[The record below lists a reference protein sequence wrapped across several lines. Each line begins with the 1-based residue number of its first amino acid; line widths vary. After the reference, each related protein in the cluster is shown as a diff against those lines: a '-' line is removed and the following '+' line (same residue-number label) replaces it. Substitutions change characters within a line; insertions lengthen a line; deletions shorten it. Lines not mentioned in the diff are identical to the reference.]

1 MLKLEVQ
8 AYSFYSLGHL
18 LLFPDSH
25 PNYSVHPIQGYCPHS
40 LGLLKQPPSCL
51 LRFILSFT
59 VFYSFTVST
68 LALFNLPHNKQ
79 IDPVKRQVNH
89 IMLLSCRKPCIWLP
103 TTLRK
108 KICNLYWPNVICP
121 SNICQFHLLSHSF
134 SLTKFQPGWPTLLF
148 LEHSR
153 HAPP

>member
-8 AYSFYSLGHL
+8 AYCFNSLGHL

-68 LALFNLPHNKQ
+68 LALFHLPHNKQ

-108 KICNLYWPNVICP
+108 KNLK
-121 SNICQFHLLSHSF
+121 SLLAKCDLS
-134 SLTKFQPGWPTLLF
+134 Q
-148 LEHSR
+148 
-153 HAPP
+153 